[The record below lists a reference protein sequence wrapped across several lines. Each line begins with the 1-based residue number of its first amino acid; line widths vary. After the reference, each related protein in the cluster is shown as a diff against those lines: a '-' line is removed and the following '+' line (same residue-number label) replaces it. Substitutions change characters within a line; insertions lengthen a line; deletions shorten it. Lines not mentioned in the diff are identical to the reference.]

1 MVLWCCLS
9 SVRDVREV
17 RVKAPFSLSFVRCVA
32 GMTILT
38 AEEKKLLTKA
48 ANLMDELRET
58 LEVVQDKKLVRDLK
72 EALREAEE
80 GKAKPIEELVREL
93 DLENEI

>member
-1 MVLWCCLS
+1 
-9 SVRDVREV
+9 
-17 RVKAPFSLSFVRCVA
+17 
-32 GMTILT
+32 MTILT